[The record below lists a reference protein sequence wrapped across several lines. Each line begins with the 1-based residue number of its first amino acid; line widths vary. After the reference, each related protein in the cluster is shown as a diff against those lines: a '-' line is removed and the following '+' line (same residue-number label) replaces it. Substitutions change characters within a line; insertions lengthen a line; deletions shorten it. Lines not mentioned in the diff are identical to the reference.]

1 MKKNYLLEELDC
13 ANCAAKIEQE
23 VGNLAGVNKC
33 TVSLLAQKMTLDI
46 VDDIKDTIE
55 ADVKKIVK
63 KLEPDVEVIA
73 KM

>member
-1 MKKNYLLEELDC
+1 MKKSYFLEELDC

-23 VGNLAGVNKC
+23 VGSLVGVNKC
-33 TVSLLAQKMTLDI
+33 AVSLLAQKMTLDI
-46 VDDIKDTIE
+46 VDEIKDTIE

-73 KM
+73 K